1 MSRFTGRVAI
11 VTGAAGGI
19 GLAACDRF
27 ASEGASVVA
36 VDLATTDLGA
46 AVATVEA
53 QGGAALAVGADVT
66 RSDEVARYVQAAM
79 DNFGRVDILF
89 NNAGIE
95 GTYAP
100 MIEYTEESF
109 DQVMA
114 VNVRG
119 VWLGIKY
126 AAPAMIAGGGG
137 AIVNTASV
145 AGLFGSRGISAYS
158 ASKHAVA
165 GLTKSAALELATSG
179 VRVNAVCPAPIETR
193 MMRAIETFIGGDD
206 ADDIRKAMA
215 ERLPVQRYGE
225 PHEVAALVAF
235 LASDDASY
243 ITGSLYPIDGG
254 YSAGR

>member
-19 GLAACDRF
+19 GLAACERF

-66 RSDEVARYVQAAM
+66 RSDEVAGYVQATL
-79 DNFGRVDILF
+79 DNFGQVDVLF

-95 GTYAP
+95 GAYAP

-126 AAPAMIAGGGG
+126 AA
-137 AIVNTASV
+137 
-145 AGLFGSRGISAYS
+145 
-158 ASKHAVA
+158 
-165 GLTKSAALELATSG
+165 
-179 VRVNAVCPAPIETR
+179 
-193 MMRAIETFIGGDD
+193 
-206 ADDIRKAMA
+206 
-215 ERLPVQRYGE
+215 
-225 PHEVAALVAF
+225 
-235 LASDDASY
+235 
-243 ITGSLYPIDGG
+243 
-254 YSAGR
+254 